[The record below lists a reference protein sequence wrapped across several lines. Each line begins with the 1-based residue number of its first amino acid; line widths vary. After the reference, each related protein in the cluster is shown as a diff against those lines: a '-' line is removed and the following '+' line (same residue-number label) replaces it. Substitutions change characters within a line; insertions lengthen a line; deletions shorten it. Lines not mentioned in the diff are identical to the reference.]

1 MKLFQIQRGLINVP
15 NTLSV
20 IRLLGVPLLFWL
32 VYLESAVWFVSWF
45 VILGLT
51 DYFDGF
57 LARRWNQATE
67 FGSFLD
73 AIADVAYYMS
83 AAWFLIY
90 LFPEY
95 LQPNIPHI
103 IGMLVIFSVSVLIA
117 KVKAGSFRFLHT
129 HLSRL
134 SGVLVFF
141 GFLASFAMDTTWVI
155 RGIIWIYAL
164 AFVEISAMFWIY
176 GNIDPDTRSILHLR
190 KNDRR

>member
-103 IGMLVIFSVSVLIA
+103 IGMLVIFSVSVFIA